1 MEFFSVLE
9 NIENWPFYDQKTK
22 TPLSFGISAL
32 TLLIIILW
40 INVAYFWNRLLR
52 IFRCI
57 RQSHQ
62 SFFRYV
68 FVFVGSLILEI
79 KKNRWPDIIISK
91 QVKIFEFGS
100 LEVYEGGA
108 QGLHWI
114 ASLHVC
120 TYVCPFKNP
129 AFEPGSFN
137 SKIRIL
143 SKYIVHHQSS
153 NVMSKLQRFSYF

>member
-1 MEFFSVLE
+1 MGFFSVLE

-32 TLLIIILW
+32 TLFIIILW

-52 IFRCI
+52 IFRRI

-79 KKNRWPDIIISK
+79 KKKPLTRYNHFQTGKNIRIRFARSIRR
-91 QVKIFEFGS
+91 
-100 LEVYEGGA
+100 A

-114 ASLHVC
+114 ASLHVHM
-120 TYVCPFKNP
+120 YVLLRIQPLNLAVSIQRLGFYQN
-129 AFEPGSFN
+129 
-137 SKIRIL
+137 IL
-143 SKYIVHHQSS
+143 STIKAQ
-153 NVMSKLQRFSYF
+153 M

>member
-1 MEFFSVLE
+1 MGFFSVLE

-32 TLLIIILW
+32 TLFIIILW

-79 KKNRWPDIIISK
+79 KKNPRTRYNHFQTGKNIRIRFARSIRRGRP
-91 QVKIFEFGS
+91 GS
-100 LEVYEGGA
+100 TLNCV
-108 QGLHWI
+108 LT
-114 ASLHVC
+114 C